1 MNINKTVFIK
11 SVASQRDFPK
21 DLKKQILFAGKSN
34 VGKSSTINA
43 LVGRKNFARVS
54 AKPGKTVFV
63 NLFDVDK
70 SFWLVDLPGYGFSLT
85 SEAERQRYSKLI
97 DDYFADQSCKVARL
111 YIIVDAR
118 HEPTNND
125 CNMVTYARE
134 CNLPM
139 TIIANKIDKL
149 KPSQIQPSIDLIRET
164 LELTDEDLIIPFSAE
179 KGTNKGLIIDDIKR
193 AVIE

>member
-1 MNINKTVFIK
+1 MNINKTVFVK

-85 SEAERQRYSKLI
+85 SDAERQRYSKLI
-97 DDYFADQSCKVARL
+97 DDYFADQSSKVARL
-111 YIIVDAR
+111 YIIVDSR

-164 LELTDEDLIIPFSAE
+164 LELTQEDLIIPFSAE
-179 KGTNKGLIIDDIKR
+179 KGTNKGLIIEDIKR
-193 AVIE
+193 AVTE

>member
-1 MNINKTVFIK
+1 MNINKTVFVK
-11 SVASQRDFPK
+11 SVASKRDFPG
-21 DLKKQILFAGKSN
+21 DIKKQILFAGKSN

-43 LVGRKNFARVS
+43 IVGRKNFARVS

-63 NLFDVDK
+63 NLFDVDNTC
-70 SFWLVDLPGYGFSLT
+70 WLVDLPGYGFSLT

-97 DDYFADQSCKVARL
+97 DEYLVDQGCKAARI

-118 HEPTNND
+118 HQPTNND
-125 CNMVTYARE
+125 CSMVEYARA

-164 LELTDEDLIIPFSAE
+164 LELTDEDRIIPFSAE
-179 KGTNKGLIIDDIKR
+179 KGTNRGLVIDDIKR
-193 AVIE
+193 AVTE

>member
-97 DDYFADQSCKVARL
+97 DDYFADQYSKVARL

-193 AVIE
+193 AVTE

>member
-1 MNINKTVFIK
+1 MNINKTVFVK

-97 DDYFADQSCKVARL
+97 DDYFADQSSKVARL

-164 LELTDEDLIIPFSAE
+164 LELTQEDLIIPFSAE
-179 KGTNKGLIIDDIKR
+179 KGTNKGLIIEDIKR
-193 AVIE
+193 AVTE

>member
-1 MNINKTVFIK
+1 MNINKTVFVK

-164 LELTDEDLIIPFSAE
+164 LELTEEDLIIPFSAE
-179 KGTNKGLIIDDIKR
+179 KGTNKGLIIEDIKR
-193 AVIE
+193 AVTE

>member
-179 KGTNKGLIIDDIKR
+179 KGTNKGLIIEDIKR
-193 AVIE
+193 AVTE

>member
-1 MNINKTVFIK
+1 MNINKTVFVK
-11 SVASQRDFPK
+11 SVASKRDFPG
-21 DLKKQILFAGKSN
+21 DIKKQILFAGKSN

-43 LVGRKNFARVS
+43 IVGRKNFARVS
-54 AKPGKTVFV
+54 AKPGKTIFV
-63 NLFDVDK
+63 NLFDVDNTC
-70 SFWLVDLPGYGFSLT
+70 WLVDLPGYGFSLT

-97 DDYFADQSCKVARL
+97 DEYLADQGCKAARI

-125 CNMVTYARE
+125 CSMVEYARA

-164 LELTDEDLIIPFSAE
+164 LELTAEDRIIPFSAE
-179 KGTNKGLIIDDIKR
+179 KGTNRGLVIDDIKR
-193 AVIE
+193 AVTE

>member
-1 MNINKTVFIK
+1 MNINKTVFVK

-85 SEAERQRYSKLI
+85 SDAERQRYSKLI

-164 LELTDEDLIIPFSAE
+164 LELTQEDLIIPFSAE
-179 KGTNKGLIIDDIKR
+179 KGTNKGLIIEDIKR
-193 AVIE
+193 AVTE

>member
-1 MNINKTVFIK
+1 MNINKTVFVK

-97 DDYFADQSCKVARL
+97 DDYFADQSGKVARL

-179 KGTNKGLIIDDIKR
+179 KGTNKGLIIEDIKR
-193 AVIE
+193 AVTE

>member
-193 AVIE
+193 AVTE

>member
-1 MNINKTVFIK
+1 MNLNKTVFVK
-11 SVASQRDFPK
+11 SVAGARDFPK
-21 DLKKQILFAGKSN
+21 DNKKQILFAGKSN

-43 LVGRKNFARVS
+43 LVNRKNFARVS

-63 NLFDVDK
+63 NLFDVDGAV
-70 SFWLVDLPGYGFSLT
+70 WLVDLPGYGFSLT

-97 DDYFADQSCKVARL
+97 DEYFANQSCKVARL

-125 CNMVTYARE
+125 CNMVEYARQ
-134 CNLPM
+134 CGLPM

-149 KPSQIQPSIDLIRET
+149 KPSQVQASIDLIRET
-164 LELTDEDLIIPFSAE
+164 LELSEDDLVIPFSAE
-179 KGTNKGLIIDDIKR
+179 KGTNKGLVIEDIKR
-193 AVIE
+193 AIAE

>member
-1 MNINKTVFIK
+1 MNINKTVFVK

-85 SEAERQRYSKLI
+85 SDAERQRYSKLI
-97 DDYFADQSCKVARL
+97 DDYFADQSSKVARL

-149 KPSQIQPSIDLIRET
+149 KPSQIQPSIDLIREI
-164 LELTDEDLIIPFSAE
+164 LELTQEDLIIPFSAE
-179 KGTNKGLIIDDIKR
+179 KGTNKGLIIEDIKR
-193 AVIE
+193 AVTE

>member
-1 MNINKTVFIK
+1 MNINKTVFVK

-85 SEAERQRYSKLI
+85 SDAERQRYSKLI
-97 DDYFADQSCKVARL
+97 DDYFADQSSKVARL

-125 CNMVTYARE
+125 CSMVTYARE

-164 LELTDEDLIIPFSAE
+164 LELTQEDLIIPFSAE
-179 KGTNKGLIIDDIKR
+179 KGTNKGLIIEDIKR
-193 AVIE
+193 AVTE

>member
-1 MNINKTVFIK
+1 MNNKLFISGRVSGLKPETV
-11 SVASQRDFPK
+11 
-21 DLKKQILFAGKSN
+21 
-34 VGKSSTINA
+34 
-43 LVGRKNFARVS
+43 RKNFARVS

-70 SFWLVDLPGYGFSLT
+70 LFWLVDLPGYGFSLT

-97 DDYFADQSCKVARL
+97 DDYFAAESCKVARL

-125 CNMVTYARE
+125 YNMVEYARA

-149 KPSQIQPSIDLIRET
+149 KPSQVQPSIELIKEV
-164 LELTDEDLIIPFSAE
+164 LELKENDLIIPFSAE
-179 KGTNKGLIIDDIKR
+179 KGTNKGLIIEDIKK
-193 AVIE
+193 AVAE

>member
-1 MNINKTVFIK
+1 MNINKTVFVK

-85 SEAERQRYSKLI
+85 SDAERQRYSKLI
-97 DDYFADQSCKVARL
+97 DDYFADQNSKVARL

-164 LELTDEDLIIPFSAE
+164 LELTQEDLIIPFSAE
-179 KGTNKGLIIDDIKR
+179 KGTNKGLIIEDIKR
-193 AVIE
+193 AVTE